1 MSDAPQL
8 PGPSQEPPFRSQE
21 TRPPNLGLGV
31 EDALRKLQQR
41 RAAQAAQPQA
51 QHEPPGAHGGPPPR
65 SMEAALQPTPL
76 APRVSGPADPP
87 QLPPPDAVMPY
98 TEQPHLPG
106 VAPQADVTGLVVQ
119 VEIDGQLVPVTVDE
133 LRRGYLRE
141 QDYRRKSQQAA
152 VELRRGQEAQQ
163 QYAMARQALEQ
174 RLPAY
179 TAQHAAEFSQ
189 PVDWDKLSREDP
201 IGSVQKMGRLLMAQ
215 QAAAEQLQLQQQ
227 RAGEELQRKQ
237 HLMQIGH
244 EVLCRVIPGWADP
257 ATRTLIQQ
265 AIAQHAVSL
274 GYPAEQVQTA
284 EVLDPREIL
293 MAWKSMNYDRLM
305 GARVQPQPAG
315 TRTVN
320 GNGAN
325 RRQPQAAGLTELE
338 ERFSQTRT
346 LEDAV
351 AVARARREARE
362 SPELPR
368 LGRLR

>member
-8 PGPSQEPPFRSQE
+8 PGPPSQEPPFRSQE
-21 TRPPNLGLGV
+21 TRPPNLGLGI
-31 EDALRKLQQR
+31 EEALRKLQQR
-41 RAAQAAQPQA
+41 RAAQAAQGGPPA
-51 QHEPPGAHGGPPPR
+51 QHEQLSPVPR
-65 SMEAALQPTPL
+65 QMEAALQPTPL
-76 APRVSGPADPP
+76 AKVSGAADPP

-106 VAPQADVTGLVVQ
+106 VAPQEDVAGLVVQ
-119 VEIDGQLVPVTVDE
+119 VDVDGQLVPVTVDE

-152 VELRRGQEAQQ
+152 IELRRGQEAQQ
-163 QYAMARQALEQ
+163 QYAVARQTLEQ

-215 QAAAEQLQLQQQ
+215 QAAAEQSQLQQQ
-227 RAGEELQRKQ
+227 RAQEDLQRKQ

-293 MAWKSMNYDRLM
+293 MAWKSLNYDRLM
-305 GARVQPQPAG
+305 NQRITPQPAG

-362 SPELPR
+362 SPEMPR